1 MEKLVV
7 GGTYKHYKGLL
18 CKLIHLGRL
27 EEDLDEV
34 VIYQELNDSKEYG
47 KNPIWVRRKSVFLE
61 EVYFNE
67 EKVPRFKY
75 IEKTTV

>member
-1 MEKLVV
+1 MEKLVI
-7 GGTYKHYKGLL
+7 GGTYRHYKGLL
-18 CKLIHLGRL
+18 CKLLNLGRL

-47 KNPIWVRRKSVFLE
+47 SNPIWVRRKSVFLQ
-61 EVYFNE
+61 EVDING

-75 IEKTTV
+75 IKEKL